1 MVDRMLLDT
10 LRRSEISASEVLSLV
25 SDVSL
30 SDLMAMAASRRDEA
44 HGRKISYSRKVFIP
58 LTQLCRDVCH
68 YCTFAHAPQRGQ
80 RAYLTI
86 GEVLAIA
93 RAGREAG
100 CKEALFTLGDKPELR
115 YGPAERELH
124 EMGFASTL
132 AYLQEAARA
141 VFCETGLLPH
151 LNPGLMEADDIANL
165 RKVSISQGIM
175 LESASARL
183 CEPGGPHFGSP
194 DKDPARRLQTI
205 DLAGQ
210 LSVPF
215 TSGLLV
221 GIGETPL
228 ERISSLLA
236 LRNLDE
242 RHGHI
247 QEIIIQNFKPKPN
260 TRMRHASAPTLE
272 EHLWTIALARL
283 LFRPDMN
290 IQAPPNLSPGVLD
303 MILAAGINDWGGVS
317 PVTPDHV
324 NPEAPWPHLARLA
337 EATAECGKKL
347 VERLA
352 VYPAYARQYARWTD
366 TSLQKTLLGLV
377 DGRGWPR
384 SDEWCPGTRGDP
396 PADDLV
402 MLREEANLPA
412 LLSGSVGRI
421 VAKAQSGI
429 RLEEAEIVSLFE
441 AEERDF
447 TAVCRAADE
456 LRRSVNGDTVSYV
469 VNRNINYTNICYFR
483 CQFCAFSKGK
493 LAENLR
499 GRPYDIAMDEIG
511 RRARE
516 AWERGATEV
525 CMQGGI
531 HPSYTGAKYLEIC
544 RTVKQFTP
552 EMHIHAFSPLEVFQG
567 ARTLGISVDEF
578 LRELKKAG
586 LGTLPG
592 TAAEILD
599 DEVRAILCPDKIN
612 TAQWLQIMGAA
623 HRAGLRSTA
632 TIMFGHVDRY
642 EHWAKHLLRIRD
654 LQAET
659 GGFTEFVPLPFVH
672 MEAPIYLK
680 GRSRKGP
687 TFREVVLMHAIGR
700 LVFHSRISNIQTSWV
715 KLGQKG
721 IRGCLEAGVNDLG
734 GTLMDETISRSA
746 GAQHGHEMAP
756 KQMEDLIREMARL
769 PRQRT
774 TVYGDV
780 AHDRYLASQ
789 NPPALKPIVT
799 GLDDR
804 RDRADVPEPRATA
817 FDMT

>member
-1 MVDRMLLDT
+1 MVDRMLLES
-10 LRRSEISASEVLSLV
+10 LRRSDISASEAMSLV

-30 SDLMAMAASRRDEA
+30 PDLMRMAASKRDEA

-68 YCTFAHAPQRGQ
+68 YCTFAHPPQKGQ

-86 GEVLAIA
+86 DEVLAIA

-115 YGPAERELH
+115 YRQAERELH

-132 AYLQEAARA
+132 AYLQEAARV

-151 LNPGLMEADDIANL
+151 LNPGLMEADDIAAL

-194 DKDPARRLQTI
+194 DKEPGSRLRTI
-205 DLAGQ
+205 ELAGQ

-215 TSGLLV
+215 TSGLLI

-242 RHGHI
+242 SYGHI
-247 QEIIIQNFKPKPN
+247 QEVIIQNFKPKPD
-260 TRMRHASAPTLE
+260 TRMRGAAAPTME

-303 MILAAGINDWGGVS
+303 KILAAGINDWGGVS

-324 NPEAPWPHLARLA
+324 NPEAPWPHLARLS
-337 EATAECGKKL
+337 EATVQCGKTL

-352 VYPAYARQYARWTD
+352 VYPPYARQYARWTD
-366 TSLQKTLLGLV
+366 MSLQKNLLGLV
-377 DGRGWPR
+377 DGHGWPR
-384 SDEWCPGTRGDP
+384 RDEWCPGARCEP
-396 PADDLV
+396 PAGDLA
-402 MLREEANLPA
+402 MLREDASSPA
-412 LLSGSVGRI
+412 VLTGSFRRI
-421 VAKAQSGI
+421 VAKAHSGA
-429 RLEEAEIVSLFE
+429 RLDEAEIVSLFE
-441 AEERDF
+441 AEECDF

-456 LRRSVNGDTVSYV
+456 LRRSVNGDSVSYV

-499 GRPYDIAMDEIG
+499 GRPYDISMDEIG

-531 HPSYTGAKYLEIC
+531 HPAYTGAKYLEIC

-567 ARTLGISVDEF
+567 AKTLGVSVDEF
-578 LRELKKAG
+578 LRELKDAG

-612 TAQWLQIMGAA
+612 TAQWLQVMAAA

-654 LQAET
+654 LQTET

-700 LVFHSRISNIQTSWV
+700 LVFHTKISNIQTSWV
-715 KLGQKG
+715 KLGEQG
-721 IRGCLEAGVNDLG
+721 IRACLEAGVNDLG

-756 KQMEDLIREMARL
+756 KQMEELIRAMARL

-774 TVYGDV
+774 TLYGEV
-780 AHDRYLASQ
+780 ADARYLASL
-789 NPPALKPIVT
+789 NPPALTPIVT
-799 GLDDR
+799 GLDDHR
-804 RDRADVPEPRATA
+804 EVRNIPRSRALE
-817 FDMT
+817 MT

>member
-1 MVDRMLLDT
+1 MVDRMFLES
-10 LRRSEISASEVLSLV
+10 LRRSDISASEALSLV

-30 SDLMAMAASRRDEA
+30 HDLMRMAASKRDEA

-68 YCTFAHAPQRGQ
+68 YCTFAHPPQKGQ

-86 GEVLAIA
+86 DEVLAIA

-115 YGPAERELH
+115 YRQAERELH

-132 AYLQEAARA
+132 AYLKEAARL

-151 LNPGLMEADDIANL
+151 LNPGLMEADDIGAL

-183 CEPGGPHFGSP
+183 CGPGGPHFGSP
-194 DKDPARRLQTI
+194 DKDPAKRLRMI
-205 DLAGQ
+205 ELAGQ

-215 TSGLLV
+215 TTGLLV

-236 LRNLDE
+236 LRNLDG
-242 RHGHI
+242 RYGHI
-247 QEIIIQNFKPKPN
+247 QELIIQNFKPKPD
-260 TRMRHASAPTLE
+260 TRMRHAPAPTME
-272 EHLWTIALARL
+272 DHLWTIALTRL
-283 LFRPDMN
+283 LFRSDMN

-324 NPEAPWPHLARLA
+324 NPEAPWPHLARLS
-337 EATAECGKKL
+337 ESTAKCSKTL

-366 TSLQKTLLGLV
+366 TSLQKSLLGLV
-377 DGRGWPR
+377 DGNGWPR
-384 SDEWCPGTRGDP
+384 RDEWCPGTRCDP
-396 PADDLV
+396 PAGELA
-402 MLREEANLPA
+402 MLCEETNLPA
-412 LLSGSVGRI
+412 VLTGRFRRI
-421 VAKAQSGI
+421 IAKAQSGT

-456 LRRSVNGDTVSYV
+456 LRRSINGDAVSYV

-499 GRPYDIAMDEIG
+499 GRPYDISMDEIG

-531 HPSYTGAKYLEIC
+531 HPAYTGAKYLEIC
-544 RTVKQFTP
+544 RSVKQVTP
-552 EMHIHAFSPLEVFQG
+552 DMHIHAFSPLEVFQG
-567 ARTLGISVDEF
+567 AKTLGSSVDEF
-578 LRELKKAG
+578 LRELKNAG

-612 TAQWLQIMGAA
+612 TAQWLQIMAAA
-623 HRAGLRSTA
+623 HRVGLRSTA

-642 EHWAKHLLRIRD
+642 EHWARHLLRIRD
-654 LQAET
+654 VQAET

-700 LVFHSRISNIQTSWV
+700 LVFHTKISNIQTSWV
-715 KLGQKG
+715 KLGEKG
-721 IRGCLEAGVNDLG
+721 IRACLEAGVNDLG

-756 KQMEDLIREMARL
+756 KQMEELIRAMARL

-774 TVYGDV
+774 TLYGDV
-780 AHDRYLASQ
+780 ADDRYLASLD
-789 NPPALKPIVT
+789 PPELKPIVT
-799 GLDDR
+799 GLDD
-804 RDRADVPEPRATA
+804 DGGGGGVAGPPALE
-817 FDMT
+817 MT